1 MNKNNLKNFLN
12 IDEDVQNKDLS
23 LDACNEKE
31 FEANKKKI
39 KNLFDI
45 ALEERFLLYFDGR
58 YVMEPY
64 DGLEFKTLEEEF
76 YYNNGN
82 SYLVF
87 SDSNDFKV
95 TFKIKYLREYNFNM
109 VYKVVEKAVIYT
121 KANPDVSDY
130 KLY

>member
-31 FEANKKKI
+31 FEANKKI